1 MPDPATN
8 RPRTTVV
15 LAMSADGKIADAKRS
30 PPQFGSLADK
40 AHLEKQV
47 AQADGVLFGARTL
60 RTGGTAMRV
69 VNPDLLKQRELQ
81 KKPSQPVQIVCS
93 RSAKI
98 DPQLPFF
105 RQAVPRWLLTTDVG
119 ALHWQA
125 PPEKAPG
132 FERVLAIEAVRPTA
146 LAAGVPGNPDSEID
160 WIVAFS
166 HLKALGLEQIAV
178 LGGGELIASL
188 LLVDLID
195 EIWLTICPLLL
206 GGVDAPTPVEGSGL
220 LVNLAPRLELLSVQ
234 PIGQEVFLHY
244 RLQR

>member
-1 MPDPATN
+1 MSDPTTS

-30 PPQFGSLADK
+30 PPQFGSPTDK

-47 AQADGVLFGARTL
+47 ALADGVLFGAGTL
-60 RTGGTAMRV
+60 RAGGTAMRV
-69 VNPDLLKQRELQ
+69 VSSDLLKQRELQ
-81 KKPSQPVQIVCS
+81 KKPLQPVQIVCS

-119 ALHWQA
+119 ALHWPA
-125 PPEKAPG
+125 APEKAPG
-132 FERVLAIEAVRPTA
+132 FERVLAIEAARPTT
-146 LAAGVPGNPDSEID
+146 LAAGVPDNASPEID
-160 WIVAFS
+160 WIVAFK
-166 HLKALGLEQIAV
+166 HLKTLGLEQIAV
-178 LGGGELIASL
+178 LGGGDLIASL

-206 GGVDAPTPVEGSGL
+206 GGVNAPTPVEGSGL
-220 LVNLAPRLELLSVQ
+220 LVDLAPRLELLSVQ
-234 PIGQEVFLHY
+234 PIGHEIFLHY